1 MPKPRARRRSG
12 PSPRNRDKSA
22 EARALETQAAQKRAV
37 ATKITPAAYQRRR
50 ILGWSLVALGVVVGL
65 QHLVAHLG
73 FFNVISPGVDDI
85 VAGYPLAGLLGIA
98 GAIVLSKT

>member
-1 MPKPRARRRSG
+1 MPKSRARRTSRS
-12 PSPRNRDKSA
+12 SSRNRDKAA
-22 EARALETQAAQKRAV
+22 ETQALMTQAAQRRAE
-37 ATKITPAAYQRRR
+37 ATKLTPAAYQRRR
-50 ILGWSLVALGVVVGL
+50 VLGWSLVALGVVVGL

-85 VAGYPLAGLLGIA
+85 VAGYPLAGLLGIV